1 MKLYSYWRSTAAYRV
16 RIALNLKGIDYEYIP
31 VNLVKDGGEQ
41 HQADYRDKNPQGLV
55 PLLECDEGRIQQ
67 SMAII
72 RYLEQKFPSPTLYSE
87 DNYLSAQIEAMAH
100 SICCDIHPLNN
111 LRVMQYLKAEMGQT
125 QDEVMVW
132 YKHWLKQGFDAIEI
146 ALNQQQS
153 EFALTDYPSL
163 ADICMV
169 AQVYNARRFNFA
181 MDEYPNIV
189 KIERRCLEIRAF
201 KQASPENQID
211 AQ

>member
-1 MKLYSYWRSTAAYRV
+1 
-16 RIALNLKGIDYEYIP
+16 
-31 VNLVKDGGEQ
+31 
-41 HQADYRDKNPQGLV
+41 
-55 PLLECDEGRIQQ
+55 
-67 SMAII
+67 
-72 RYLEQKFPSPTLYSE
+72 
-87 DNYLSAQIEAMAH
+87 
-100 SICCDIHPLNN
+100 
-111 LRVMQYLKAEMGQT
+111 
-125 QDEVMVW
+125 MVW

-163 ADICMV
+163 ADICLV